1 MKNLYNLEVLKSIH
15 SFLKERYKTEFADVI
30 DVAGELYSVPAW
42 CGNTLSE
49 FIQKA
54 YQNNLE
60 YSLFESNTDKIY
72 IFIYKSIGKI
82 ILLKNCQEIK
92 YPPERMYAAIEFI
105 LYKILY
111 LNSLEQVNQM
121 NVSITAAK
129 TVKNAA
135 DRELLALQQS
145 VQALHRD
152 NDNME
157 TRLNQLNAQIKTAKE
172 KNDND
177 AAQIVSLSA
186 VITISRDE
194 EKRLKD
200 SVAHLMHEKTAM
212 EAKLQELS
220 VTLVDTRE
228 ANDELQRKISDLDE
242 LITRISAGRRKL
254 MKIYDALDDP
264 IITTKYDYSLESVN
278 DTAAAIVGLDPVDV
292 VKKELKCYQL
302 LGKTSPCDFC
312 FLNLVQEDKH
322 SLSRTIDFDVGGS
335 KHVYI
340 LNMIPIMNGDK
351 IDVVIEYFKDVTEM
365 MDMLEEKTMLET
377 KLKDEM
383 DEKERIRVTVNWTQV
398 DRVKQLT
405 SYIGMMKTQ
414 LKFQENKIRRLEV
427 IIDNQKQKKAADSA
441 RTTMLY
447 EITKIINLLQ
457 NLVAGKK
464 IVLSNV
470 QELKLEEA
478 ISLIKDYSVF
488 LQGDVTRLEKEN
500 EMFRKQIEEYENAL
514 KNSITP
520 AQQEKTEGTNG

>member
-1 MKNLYNLEVLKSIH
+1 
-15 SFLKERYKTEFADVI
+15 
-30 DVAGELYSVPAW
+30 
-42 CGNTLSE
+42 
-49 FIQKA
+49 
-54 YQNNLE
+54 
-60 YSLFESNTDKIY
+60 
-72 IFIYKSIGKI
+72 
-82 ILLKNCQEIK
+82 
-92 YPPERMYAAIEFI
+92 
-105 LYKILY
+105 
-111 LNSLEQVNQM
+111 
-121 NVSITAAK
+121 
-129 TVKNAA
+129 
-135 DRELLALQQS
+135 
-145 VQALHRD
+145 
-152 NDNME
+152 
-157 TRLNQLNAQIKTAKE
+157 
-172 KNDND
+172 
-177 AAQIVSLSA
+177 
-186 VITISRDE
+186 
-194 EKRLKD
+194 
-200 SVAHLMHEKTAM
+200 M

-220 VTLVDTRE
+220 LALVDTRE
-228 ANDELQRKISDLDE
+228 ANDELQKKISDLDE
-242 LITRISAGRRKL
+242 LIARISAGRRKL

-264 IITTKYDYSLESVN
+264 IITTKSDYSLESVN
-278 DTAAAIVGLDPVDV
+278 DTAAGIVGLDPVDV

-312 FLNLVQEDKH
+312 FLNLVQEDKR
-322 SLSRTIDFDVGGS
+322 SLSRTIDIDVEGTR
-335 KHVYI
+335 HVYI
-340 LNMIPIMNGDK
+340 LNMIPIMNGEE

-520 AQQEKTEGTNG
+520 AQQEQTEGTNG